1 MKTFICLTILFLPF
15 FLGKNN
21 LFAQKNTINGHVTD
35 AATGNPVKKVRI
47 ILPLAGKKILTDEN
61 GKFKTGINKKM
72 KNIVLRKFGYDDL
85 TFPAKEGNLDFALKR
100 PEIYFDSLSGGLHQ
114 HKKLRYECFAVEKID
129 FSPTLSFENNLR
141 KNSNAM
147 IFAAPKT
154 GNAPFLNVRGAASI
168 VPDNRPLL
176 LLDGMPVLSE
186 NLAGYPSSIS
196 FFVGLHPADFSS
208 VSLSKSA
215 SAFFGARGANGAL
228 LFSTKTG
235 YNGKTIFE
243 LNLSSG
249 IISPA
254 AKPQKS
260 LGRAEFLKYADEIYE
275 NRKKIDP
282 NFTLGKEEAFASVFG
297 NIDNQADND
306 FSSAAFRSGFTTDL
320 HLSARG
326 GNDKNIFYA
335 SVFGQKTKNALVGNQ
350 SDNAGFMLN
359 TESKFSEKLRFGFTQ
374 RVSFAKIDRAAADT
388 SLSNPILSAANAPF
402 YAQDAASKFPFVNP
416 KTESEN
422 GFLRDNIL
430 RSVSKISARYVFNEN
445 LTWRN
450 EFSAEI
456 FKTEEDEFRGRKTAA
471 GESSEGWAR
480 NAVFSQNNLV
490 FQSLA
495 DYQKQVGETVLNV
508 TGGFSVQ
515 KVKFSGAS
523 LTGFGF
529 PADDFTQAS
538 GASALLGAESVQ
550 NAYLYRSAFV
560 SANLVWKEKYI
571 FRADARFDS
580 HSKAGEN
587 KFSDFFPQIGAA
599 WLLSKEFSDSSA
611 IMPLLKI
618 RADYG
623 ISGNGNLTPYAS
635 RGLYA
640 GNRYG
645 NFAGIYSKYLANP
658 DLANE
663 KTSQANAGVD
673 FALLYG
679 YIFGSFNY
687 FLKNTDKLILPISL
701 PPSSGFEGFLSNQG
715 NVKSSGYELNLNWQ
729 MPLGEIIW
737 TSGILISS
745 VKSVMGNMNGNVI
758 ETGLYGFAK
767 NADFAAFYLPEFIGV
782 NPQNGDALYRS
793 KDGSTNDI
801 LKAEKYFH
809 ASALPTSRQSW
820 TNSILFKNIRFEIAI
835 DAASGHKV
843 YEGGRAAFFAA
854 PTSGDFAKMW
864 RTSGENTDIPQ
875 QRWGLENGN
884 APSSRFLKDGSFV
897 RLRNISISWRFP
909 EELLSKFRISKAS
922 VFVSAENLTVL
933 SGYKGGEILNDLN
946 TNFSVGNASIAPPQ
960 MRSFSAGLSVGF

>member
-1 MKTFICLTILFLPF
+1 MKTFICLIILFLPF
-15 FLGKNN
+15 IWGKNN
-21 LFAQKNTINGHVTD
+21 LFAQKNTINGRVTD
-35 AATGNPVKKVRI
+35 VVTGNPVKKVRV
-47 ILPLAGKKILTDEN
+47 ILPNAGKKILTDEN

-72 KNIVLRKFGYDDL
+72 KSFVLRKFGYDDL
-85 TFPAKEGNLDFALKR
+85 ISPAKEGNFDFSLKR
-100 PEIYFDSLSGGLHQ
+100 PEIYFDSIAGGLFALQ
-114 HKKLRYECFAVEKID
+114 KMRFDCFAVEKID
-129 FSPTLSFENNLR
+129 FSPTLSFENNL
-141 KNSNAM
+141 KKSSNAM
-147 IFAAPKT
+147 IFVAPKT
-154 GNAPFLNVRGAASI
+154 GNVPFFNIRGAASI

-186 NLAGYPSSIS
+186 SLAGTPASLS
-196 FFVGLHPADFSS
+196 FFLGLHPADIAS

-215 SAFFGARGANGAL
+215 SSFFGARGANGAL
-228 LFSTKTG
+228 MFDSKKG

-243 LNLSSG
+243 FSLTSG

-254 AKPQKS
+254 AVPQKS
-260 LGRAEFLKYADEIYE
+260 LGRAEFLKYTDEIFE

-282 NFTLGKEEAFASVFG
+282 NYTLAKEDALAAVFG
-297 NIDNQADND
+297 KINAQADND
-306 FSSAAFRSGFTTDL
+306 FSSAAFRTGFKTDA

-335 SVFGQKTKNALVGNQ
+335 SVFGQKIKNALVGNQ

-359 TESKFSEKLRFGFTQ
+359 TEYKFSEKLRFGLIQ
-374 RVSFAKIDRAAADT
+374 RVSFSKIDRAAADT

-402 YAQDAASKFPFVNP
+402 YAPDAVSKFPFVNP

-422 GFLRDNIL
+422 GFLRDNVL
-430 RSVSKISARYVFNEN
+430 RTVTKISAKYIFSEN

-456 FKTEEDEFRGRKTAA
+456 FRTEEDEFRGRKTAS

-480 NAVFSQNNLV
+480 NTIFSQNNLV

-495 DYQKQVGETVLNV
+495 DFRKRAGEAELLA

-515 KVKFSGAS
+515 KVRLSAAG

-529 PADDFTQAS
+529 PTDDFTQAS

-550 NAYLYRSAFV
+550 NAYLYRSAFI
-560 SANLVWKEKYI
+560 SANFVWKEKYI

-587 KFSDFFPQIGAA
+587 KFSGFYPQIGAA

-611 IMPLLKI
+611 VLPLLKI

-623 ISGNGNLTPYAS
+623 VSGNGNLSPYAS

-658 DLANE
+658 DLATE
-663 KTSQANAGVD
+663 KTSQANVGAD

-687 FLKNTDKLILPISL
+687 YFKNTNNLILPINL

-715 NVKSSGYELNLNWQ
+715 SVKSSGYELNLNWQ

-737 TSGILISS
+737 TSGILLSS
-745 VKSVMGNMNGNVI
+745 LKSVMGNMNGNVI
-758 ETGLYGFAK
+758 ESGLYGFAE
-767 NADFAAFYLPEFIGV
+767 NSDFAAFYLPEFVGV
-782 NPQNGDALYRS
+782 NPQNGDALYRN

-809 ASALPTSRQSW
+809 APALPTSRQSW
-820 TNSILFKNIRFEIAI
+820 TNAVLFKNIRFELTF

-843 YEGGRAAFFAA
+843 YDAGRAAYFAA
-854 PTSGDFAKMW
+854 PTASDFARMW
-864 RTSGENTDIPQ
+864 RNSGENTDIPQ
-875 QRWGLENGN
+875 QRWGAENGN
-884 APSSRFLKDGSFV
+884 APSSRFLSDGAFV
-897 RLRNISISWRFP
+897 RLRNISISWNFP
-909 EELLSKFRISKAS
+909 ENLLSKFHFSKAS
-922 VFVSAENLTVL
+922 VFVSAENIAVL

-946 TNFSVGNASIAPPQ
+946 SNFSVGNAGIAPPQ
-960 MRSFSAGLSVGF
+960 MRSFSAGLTVGF